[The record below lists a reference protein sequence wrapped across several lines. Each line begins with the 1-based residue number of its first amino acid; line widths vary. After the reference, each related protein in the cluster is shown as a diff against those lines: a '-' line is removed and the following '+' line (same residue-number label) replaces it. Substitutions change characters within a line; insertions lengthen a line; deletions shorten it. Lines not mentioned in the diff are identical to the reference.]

1 MFKSAT
7 SCGKFIFSSSS
18 SDFATSCG
26 KFASGLYNPKKR
38 AVLRSDVTPMR
49 IDDEVKRKAEIACDA
64 LGLNM
69 TTAIN
74 LYLVKLG
81 NEMRI
86 PFEVSVD
93 PFYSSANQKVL
104 EESIRQLEEDNG
116 IEHNLIEVTNYKQSS
131 GF

>member
-1 MFKSAT
+1 MAQLS
-7 SCGKFIFSSSS
+7 
-18 SDFATSCG
+18 
-26 KFASGLYNPKKR
+26 
-38 AVLRSDVTPMR
+38 MR

-69 TTAIN
+69 ITAIN

-93 PFYSSANQKVL
+93 PFYSSANQRVL

-116 IEHNLIEVTNYKQSS
+116 IEHNLIEVD
-131 GF
+131 

>member
-1 MFKSAT
+1 MGMIS
-7 SCGKFIFSSSS
+7 
-18 SDFATSCG
+18 
-26 KFASGLYNPKKR
+26 
-38 AVLRSDVTPMR
+38 MR
-49 IDDEVKRKAEIACDA
+49 VDDEVKRKAEMACDA

-93 PFYSSANQKVL
+93 PFYNAENQKIL
-104 EESIRQLEEDNG
+104 KESIRQLKEG
-116 IEHNLIEVTNYKQSS
+116 HGKEHELQR
-131 GF
+131 